1 MKDLTFEQKRS
12 LSRQEAADQLTALA
26 DALREGG
33 DAELELG
40 PGTLGLRIP
49 DHLHSE
55 LEVEIGDG
63 EVELEIELKWT
74 TAPTGAPRSR
84 TEAAPAEKP
93 KRKNTPAAAPRS
105 ATGSGKTGGAGS
117 GKTGST
123 GSGKTGSTG
132 SGRTRGAKRTAAKSS

>member
-1 MKDLTFEQKRS
+1 MKDLKFEQKRS

-49 DHLHSE
+49 DDMHSE

-63 EVELEIELKWT
+63 EIELEIELKWT
-74 TAPTGAPRSR
+74 TAPTRATRSR
-84 TEAAPAEKP
+84 TEAPAEKP
-93 KRKNTPAAAPRS
+93 KRKNTSAAARRS
-105 ATGSGKTGGAGS
+105 ATGKAR
-117 GKTGST
+117 ST
-123 GSGKTGSTG
+123 
-132 SGRTRGAKRTAAKSS
+132 KRTAAKSP